1 MRDMQTVN
9 SEMAAVQLSTAAGTE
24 ENTENNMDENSK
36 LELDTEAV
44 YHKTGVRSS
53 LTDVNDISVFTDEF
67 EERVSLSEQRRNQ
80 TDSLRKEQIFGKAD
94 FTVEEED
101 VRTEMFLNEERGEI
115 LRMEQEPSAVMGRS
129 TIAGVI
135 VLLMICI
142 AGICITFRRKGNSKD
157 DNNH

>member
-53 LTDVNDISVFTDEF
+53 LTDITVSYTHLTLPTNS
-67 EERVSLSEQRRNQ
+67 RV
-80 TDSLRKEQIFGKAD
+80 
-94 FTVEEED
+94 
-101 VRTEMFLNEERGEI
+101 
-115 LRMEQEPSAVMGRS
+115 
-129 TIAGVI
+129 
-135 VLLMICI
+135 
-142 AGICITFRRKGNSKD
+142 
-157 DNNH
+157 

>member
-53 LTDVNDISVFTDEF
+53 LTDINDISVFTDEF
-67 EERVSLSEQRRNQ
+67 EESFS
-80 TDSLRKEQIFGKAD
+80 FG
-94 FTVEEED
+94 T
-101 VRTEMFLNEERGEI
+101 TEK
-115 LRMEQEPSAVMGRS
+115 S
-129 TIAGVI
+129 
-135 VLLMICI
+135 
-142 AGICITFRRKGNSKD
+142 D
-157 DNNH
+157 